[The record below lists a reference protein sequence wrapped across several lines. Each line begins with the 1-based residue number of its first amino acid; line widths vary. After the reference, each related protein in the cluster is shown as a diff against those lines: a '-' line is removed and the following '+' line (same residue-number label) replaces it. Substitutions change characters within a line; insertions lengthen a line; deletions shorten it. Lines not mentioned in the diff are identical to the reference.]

1 MIIAA
6 GAVWFYA
13 WRTGDADTAEMTEDV
28 VATAEA
34 APTTYTKSIDV
45 VPESTYSILMEEAG
59 VPASV
64 FMAIYGAAEDVYDLA
79 NVRVGRTLDL
89 IYDRATD
96 EMQELVYKIDSEE
109 ELHVRREGEEWV
121 AERVEIAY
129 EINSRVVEG
138 TITTSLYES
147 ALAQGLD
154 ERAIIALADV
164 FQWTID
170 FAMDVRVGDTYKFV
184 FEERFRDGEYV
195 MPGRVLA
202 ARYVNAGTEFRAFH
216 FEEGETRGY
225 FDENADSVQKIFL
238 KAPVAFKYISS
249 GFTTG
254 RRYVSAFNVSTGHRA
269 IDYAAAYG
277 TPIRAV
283 GDGVVSFSGWSSVG
297 YGNLVSIRHN
307 GTYSTN
313 YAHMSRRAVSRGQR
327 VSQGQT
333 IGYVGSTGFS
343 TGPHLHYEMVKYGT
357 KINPLR
363 EEFPSDAALPEEHKE
378 AFTKIVE
385 RYSRVLD

>member
-1 MIIAA
+1 MILAT
-6 GAVWFYA
+6 GGVWFYA
-13 WRTGDADTAEMTEDV
+13 WKGGASEATEV
-28 VATAEA
+28 VQEVVPAAEA
-34 APTTYTKSIDV
+34 SPTTHTRHVEV
-45 VPESTYSILMEEAG
+45 VPESTYSVLMEEAG

-64 FMAIYGAAEDVYDLA
+64 FMAIYQASENVYDLA
-79 NVRVGRTLDL
+79 KVRVGRTIDLVYDKASDEMVEL
-89 IYDRATD
+89 IY
-96 EMQELVYKIDSEE
+96 QIDTEE
-109 ELHVRREGEEWV
+109 ELHVKRNDDAWN
-121 AERVEIAY
+121 AERIEIPY
-129 EINSRVVEG
+129 ETNTRVVEG

-147 ALAQGLD
+147 ALTQGLD

-170 FAMDVRVGDTYKFV
+170 FAMDVRVGDSYKFV

-195 MPGRVLA
+195 MPGRVQA
-202 ARYVNAGTEFRAFH
+202 AKYVNAGTEFRAFW
-216 FEEGETRGY
+216 FEEGETKGY

-269 IDYAAAYG
+269 IDYAARTG

-283 GDGVVSFSGWSSVG
+283 GDGVVRFSGWNGPFGNFVSV
-297 YGNLVSIRHN
+297 RHN
-307 GTYSTN
+307 GTYTTN
-313 YAHMSRRAVSRGQR
+313 YAHMSRRAVSTGQR
-327 VSQGQT
+327 VKQGQT

-343 TGPHLHYEMVKYGT
+343 TGPHLHYEMVKHGT

-378 AFTKIVE
+378 AFGKIVE
-385 RYSRVLD
+385 RFRKVLD